1 MKSNILFLGLLLSL
15 LTISCSKDSAD
26 NSSITADEA
35 TINAKIDLANDDVS
49 DVVETE
55 FNATMENN
63 TYGKSSEAATIDY
76 PIITRVPEFGTPIT
90 VGTLVTKTIDYGT
103 AGVTLLN
110 GNILRGIIRI
120 SFTYEPTAVSHTI
133 NYTFDNFYHNAIKF
147 DGNKTFTR
155 TMTAGTNSHPIVVMN
170 MGMTATFPDGR
181 VVQRTGTRTR
191 EITAGY
197 ATPNVLI
204 DNVYQ
209 VTGNWSTTFP
219 NSAIQTSTITSPLIV
234 KMSCMAVNKPLLV
247 QGVISIVRNT
257 NTATLDYGDG
267 NCDTIATFTIN
278 GVSYT
283 IIIGN

>member
-15 LTISCSKDSAD
+15 LTISCSKDSSD

-49 DVVETE
+49 DVVETQ

-63 TYGKSSEAATIDY
+63 TAGKSSEAATLVY

-170 MGMTATFPDGR
+170 MDMTATFPDGR

-257 NTATLDYGDG
+257 NTGTLDYGDG